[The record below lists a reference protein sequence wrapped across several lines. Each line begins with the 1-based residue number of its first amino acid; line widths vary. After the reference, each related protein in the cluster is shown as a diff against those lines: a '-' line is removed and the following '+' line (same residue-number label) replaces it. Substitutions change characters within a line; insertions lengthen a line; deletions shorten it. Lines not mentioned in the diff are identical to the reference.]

1 MKTLPQIL
9 ERLER
14 QLIVSCQADPQD
26 AFYGPEMMARFA
38 QAALSGGA
46 AGLRLNGPADVAEV
60 RRHTDAPI
68 IGIAKERWTDGRI
81 LITPSFEDAAALA
94 RAGADLIALDCT
106 VRGQRYGALDR
117 LRQVRAELGIPV
129 MADIATLDE
138 AQAAIA
144 AGADFVAPTL
154 RGYTEETSHITRF
167 DPEFLDELC
176 RAVSVP
182 VIAEGR
188 ISSPRHARR
197 AMESGAL
204 AIVVG
209 TAITRP
215 HEITRAFAAAVHEA
229 RRPAAYLGIDL
240 GGTNTKFGAVSS
252 HGELL
257 FRSAVPTPAAAGR
270 TALLDHLKR
279 TAQSCV
285 REAAERGIA
294 VAALGIATAG
304 WVDRRTGTV
313 AYATEILPGWTGTP
327 IAAEIAPVAGLP
339 VAVENDAN
347 ALAVG
352 EKHFGLAR
360 SARDFVC
367 FTLGTGVG
375 GGCYTAGRLNRGRH
389 SFANAIGHI
398 PIARSGP
405 ACTCGNKGCLEVFA
419 NAAALVRYA
428 GGGYGEA
435 KAVIAAA
442 NSGDARAR
450 RAIRRL
456 AEYLAAGAAAV
467 IHLLDPELLIFSGGL
482 VEDNP
487 LLIEAV
493 RDRLPREVNAWAQ
506 RRVEVRASELGYY
519 GGVFGAAAVAAEPLA
534 GRHAASG

>member
-9 ERLER
+9 ERLQGR
-14 QLIVSCQADPQD
+14 LIVSCQADPHD

-38 QAALSGGA
+38 RAALNGGA
-46 AGLRLNGPADVAEV
+46 AGLRVNGPADVAEC
-60 RRHTDAPI
+60 RGHTDAPI

-81 LITPSFEDAAALA
+81 LITPTFEAASALA
-94 RAGADLIALDCT
+94 QAGADLIALDCT

-117 LRQVRAELGIPV
+117 LRQIRAELAIPV
-129 MADIATLDE
+129 MADIATLAE

-144 AGADFVAPTL
+144 AGADLVAPTL
-154 RGYTEETSHITRF
+154 RGYTEDTQHITRF
-167 DPEFLDELC
+167 DPEFLDQLC

-188 ISSPRHARR
+188 ISCPAHARR
-197 AMESGAL
+197 AMEAGAL

-215 HEITRAFAAAVHEA
+215 HEITRAFASAVHEA
-229 RRPAAYLGIDL
+229 RRPAARSAAYLGIDL

-257 FRSAVPTPAAAGR
+257 FRCAVPTPAAAGR
-270 TALLDHLKR
+270 AVLLDHLKR
-279 TAQSCV
+279 TAESCA

-294 VAALGIATAG
+294 AAALGIATAG

-313 AYATEILPGWTGTP
+313 AYATETLPGWTGTP
-327 IAAEIAPVAGLP
+327 IAAEIAPVVGLA

-352 EKHFGLAR
+352 EKHFGLAQTA
-360 SARDFVC
+360 SDFVC

-398 PIARSGP
+398 PLSRSGP
-405 ACTCGNKGCLEVFA
+405 ACACGNQGCLEVFA

-442 NSGDARAR
+442 NAGDAQAR

-456 AEYLAAGAAAV
+456 AGYLAAGAAAV

-487 LLIEAV
+487 LLIESV
-493 RDRLPREVNAWAQ
+493 RRRLPREVNAWTR
-506 RRVEVRASELGYY
+506 RRVEVRASQLGYY
-519 GGVFGAAAVAAEPLA
+519 GGVFGAAAVAAEADSLP
-534 GRHAASG
+534 